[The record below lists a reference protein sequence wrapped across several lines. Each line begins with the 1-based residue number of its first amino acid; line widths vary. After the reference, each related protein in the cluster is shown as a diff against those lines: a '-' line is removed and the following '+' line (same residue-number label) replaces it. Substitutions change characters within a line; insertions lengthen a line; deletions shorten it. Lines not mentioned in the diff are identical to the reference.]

1 MRERLIESQGEL
13 LFSGMPSRLPTRQ
26 GIAHYMCQLGLESSR
41 KGIRIFETRDSALE
55 WMEDPLLD
63 SVVCDR
69 AFPAGQALFSRGDSG
84 DEIFFVRR
92 GRVEVLLPLDGEK
105 YHHLATFCQGDFF
118 GEMAFLDREPRNA
131 IVRAV
136 IATDLYVLSRERFDR
151 DRKSTRLNSSH

>member
-1 MRERLIESQGEL
+1 
-13 LFSGMPSRLPTRQ
+13 
-26 GIAHYMCQLGLESSR
+26 MCQLGLESSR

-151 DRKSTRLNSSH
+151 LAQANPALGGFVFERLAHAVSKRLRTADIELGMREAR